1 MSPKKILALIVLLL
15 PVLGACF
22 SSSLVFEEENFP
34 LTQTD
39 NLSAGETIY
48 HLGTSD
54 SALVFDTLNSVQGID
69 VDKHTV
75 DWKVD
80 GFSANV
86 DSEILFSDNYAVL
99 MSDDAILLIDNQGQK
114 TFLNLNERRRGNIDL
129 AAVHG
134 NYIYVIR
141 GGFWDLEVY
150 DITTNKMLW
159 ET

>member
-99 MSDDAILLIDNQGQK
+99 MSDDAILLI
-114 TFLNLNERRRGNIDL
+114 FML
-129 AAVHG
+129 
-134 NYIYVIR
+134 
-141 GGFWDLEVY
+141 LEVAFG
-150 DITTNKMLW
+150 IWKFMISPQIKCFGKPQLAEVELVFIMNHQ
-159 ET
+159 